1 MDMKKLVVGQKVRMQ
16 SGSLFK
22 EATVTEITDKCI
34 EAKPVHFGEKERPWL
49 IRFREDGKQ
58 FLKMAKDDVIGDRG
72 VYEWYEAE
80 GFTGWWRDDPSLL
93 CGNGENPWE
102 LVDDESAMGMGSE
115 CDGKTFQ

>member
-1 MDMKKLVVGQKVRMQ
+1 MGPGHVMDMKKLVVGQKVWMQ

-58 FLKMAKDDVIGDRG
+58 LKNGERRGDRRPRSPR
-72 VYEWYEAE
+72 V
-80 GFTGWWRDDPSLL
+80 
-93 CGNGENPWE
+93 
-102 LVDDESAMGMGSE
+102 V
-115 CDGKTFQ
+115 